1 MFIYNNIVILYIIKL
16 NNKGENVI
24 NLNNKQIIVH
34 KSPYSIANQYKLE
47 ATLRRVND
55 KYYDVDIVE
64 KGHIYIINVKP
75 KIEMV

>member
-47 ATLRRVND
+47 ATLRRVNH
-55 KYYDVDIVE
+55 KYYDVDIID
-64 KGHIYIINVKP
+64 KGHIYIVNVKP
-75 KIEMV
+75 KVERV

>member
-1 MFIYNNIVILYIIKL
+1 M
-16 NNKGENVI
+16 I

>member
-16 NNKGENVI
+16 NNKGVNVI

-34 KSPYSIANQYKLE
+34 KSPYAIANQYKLE

>member
-34 KSPYSIANQYKLE
+34 KSPYAIANQYKLE